1 MKKIVLILFSI
12 FLVGCVSQPTYNV
25 KQEVKIDKTQE
36 ITSLKEQRELEEQ
49 IEKRLEEHRIASEID
64 KSFDKKINSLAKNP
78 IDPNAKNFVRKGE
91 VVIDL
96 DRHLMWQD
104 NSEAKSVKKSWQG
117 AKEYCRNLSLAGYSD
132 WRLPTLSE
140 LITISDKT
148 RYNPAIAK
156 QFKNVAVD
164 DYYWSSSS
172 NVDISNFAWRLDFK
186 NGYDYSGYKNS
197 YDYVRCVRSGQ

>member
-1 MKKIVLILFSI
+1 MKKIVLILLSI

-36 ITSLKEQRELEEQ
+36 ITRLKEKREKQLEEQ
-49 IEKRLEEHRIASEID
+49 RIASEID
-64 KSFDKKINSLAKNP
+64 KSFDKKINSLAKKT
-78 IDPNAKNFVRKGE
+78 IDPNAKNFVREGE

-117 AKEYCRNLSLAGYSD
+117 AKEYCRNLNLAGYSD

-140 LITISDKT
+140 LITISDIT

-156 QFKNVAVD
+156 EFKNVRSS
-164 DYYWSSSS
+164 YYWSSSS
-172 NVDISNFAWRLDFK
+172 YVYNSRGAWLLNFKD
-186 NGYDYSGYKNS
+186 GDYDGDYKD
-197 YDYVRCVRSGQ
+197 YYYYVRCVRSGE